1 MIQLKASRCVRSL
14 SKESECNKCEVICP
28 TAAIVVGGNP
38 LPSINFSTCVGCGA
52 CDSVCPNEA
61 LYLDDFS
68 TTDFFFNYIED
79 SDNLISCR
87 KNVPCIAA
95 LNIENIISMALLK
108 KEMIFD
114 MGHCDE
120 CAIAHKCKAQIEKNY
135 EEASYILEAMQ
146 SSAVIKLENIK
157 YEKTDDSK
165 EQSSTRREFFSK
177 VNLKGAIKSKIEFEK
192 EIQKATDELV
202 EHTLQKSDIA
212 LLKQKRITDRRKL
225 FFTALKRVEK
235 PSIYHIIESNE
246 LTFTSMKVVDE
257 STCTACQMC
266 YRVCPTGALSSDI
279 KNSKIEFDPF
289 LCIKC
294 HICHDVCEPD
304 AITLS
309 QTYRV
314 KEFFEPAVQNLITFK
329 VRRCDECNVIFS
341 TNSSDKLC
349 YRCKAEDEEA
359 RELWGIKGDYVT

>member
-14 SKESECNKCEVICP
+14 SKESECNRCELICS
-28 TAAIVVGGNP
+28 TEAIVVGSNP
-38 LPSINFSTCVGCGA
+38 LPSINFSACVGCGA
-52 CDSVCPNEA
+52 CDAVCPNEA
-61 LYLDDFS
+61 LSLDDFS
-68 TTDFFFNYIED
+68 TTDFFFSFMED

-95 LNIENIISMALLK
+95 LNVENIISMALLK
-108 KEMIFD
+108 KEMVFD

-120 CAIAHKCKAQIEKNY
+120 CAIAHKCRPEIEKNY
-135 EEASYILEAMQ
+135 EEASYVLEAMQ
-146 SSAVIKLENIK
+146 SGALIKLEDVK
-157 YEKTDDSK
+157 HEK
-165 EQSSTRREFFSK
+165 ESSGEESTSNRREFFSK
-177 VNLKGAIKSKIEFEK
+177 VNLAGAIKAKQQFEK

-235 PSIYHIIESNE
+235 PEVYHIIEADE
-246 LTFTSMKVVDE
+246 LTFTSSKE
-257 STCTACQMC
+257 INSETCTACQMC
-266 YRVCPTGALSSDI
+266 YRVCPSGALSSDI

-294 HICHDVCEPD
+294 HICHDVCVPE
-304 AITLS
+304 AIKLS
-309 QTYRV
+309 STYRV
-314 KEFFEPAVQNLITFK
+314 KEFFEPEVHSLIKFN

-341 TNSSDKLC
+341 TNSDERLC
-349 YRCKAEDEEA
+349 YRCKAEEEEA
-359 RELWGIKGDYVT
+359 RALWGI